1 MNQLLKAMGIQKGSF
16 YNAFGSKHEVY
27 LRTLDQYTQLRLGEL
42 RELTSGKPALEALR
56 AHFDALYEDC
66 ISPQGHRGCMLLN
79 CALET
84 AYQDRQAQ
92 ALVKK
97 GLALH
102 EKILHDLIVDGQKT
116 GEIDRELDVGATAK
130 TMMAL
135 VMGMRVYSRS
145 GSDPQAV
152 RTLAD
157 QAIRLVA
164 PKDDRLV
171 APKDDRL
178 VAPKDDRLVR
188 SEGRPVLSLRR
199 TTVLRTERKPV
210 HRASIPTIPNHKPTT
225 RRLEPTVSS

>member
-1 MNQLLKAMGIQKGSF
+1 MPWEKQFDIDETLEKAGETFWAHGYEATSMSRLLKAMGIQKGSF

-27 LRTLDQYTQLRLGEL
+27 LRTLDQYAQQRLGEL
-42 RELTSGKPALEALR
+42 RELTRGKAAVAALR

-84 AYQDRQAQ
+84 AHQDRQAQ

-97 GLALH
+97 GLANH
-102 EKILHDLIVDGQKT
+102 EKILHDLILEGQKT
-116 GEIDRELDVGATAK
+116 GEIDRNLDAGATAK

-157 QAIRLVA
+157 QAIRLVTPTDA
-164 PKDDRLV
+164 
-171 APKDDRL
+171 
-178 VAPKDDRLVR
+178 
-188 SEGRPVLSLRR
+188 R
-199 TTVLRTERKPV
+199 T
-210 HRASIPTIPNHKPTT
+210 
-225 RRLEPTVSS
+225 

>member
-1 MNQLLKAMGIQKGSF
+1 MPWQKQFDIDETLEKAGEAFWAHGYEATSMNQLLKAMGIQKGSF

-27 LRTLDQYTQLRLGEL
+27 LRTLDQYTQLRLDEL
-42 RELTSGKPALEALR
+42 RELTSGKPAIEALR
-56 AHFDALYEDC
+56 AHFEALYEDC

-84 AYQDRQAQ
+84 AHQDRQAQ

-102 EKILHDLIVDGQKT
+102 EKILHDLILDGQKA
-116 GEIDRELDVGATAK
+116 GEIDRELDVGTTTK

-135 VMGMRVYSRS
+135 IMGMRVYSRS

-157 QAIRLVA
+157 QAIRLVV
-164 PKDDRLV
+164 PEGE
-171 APKDDRL
+171 
-178 VAPKDDRLVR
+178 R
-188 SEGRPVLSLRR
+188 SVVPEEARP
-199 TTVLRTERKPV
+199 
-210 HRASIPTIPNHKPTT
+210 
-225 RRLEPTVSS
+225 